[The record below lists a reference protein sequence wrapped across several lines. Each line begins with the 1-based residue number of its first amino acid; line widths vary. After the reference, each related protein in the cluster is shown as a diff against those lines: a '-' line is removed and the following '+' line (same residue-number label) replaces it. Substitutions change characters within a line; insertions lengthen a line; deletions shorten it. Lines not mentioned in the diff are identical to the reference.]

1 MARKNPLGKLV
12 DTAVDALKNPVGT
25 AGKVVDQ
32 ARGTASLGK
41 LAAEQVT
48 KAAASTA
55 LGTVGAVAE
64 RAGVTRRKSSG
75 RTDEAASP
83 PTSPADLRPVPPV
96 NEPAH
101 PPVDETGTRPGPVAS
116 TTARKAPAKKA
127 DGSTPAKKAPAKKAP
142 AKKAPAKKAP
152 AKKAPA
158 KKAAA
163 KKATGSTSARVAP
176 PAAEPT
182 PVPDRRA
189 AEPATDS
196 REQTLSPNPE
206 EVAKKAAAK
215 GAAANE
221 SPAERVAAAG
231 TVKKAGAQKTAAKKA
246 PAKKSAAKKAP
257 AKKSAAKKSA
267 AEVAESRDV
276 SPVAE
281 DETVWSTSTPGD
293 KLPAGRGKRNEA
305 DPEVPVTRED
315 LEAAHEATPAD
326 VAERAESD

>member
-55 LGTVGAVAE
+55 LGAAGAVAE
-64 RAGVTRRKSSG
+64 RAGVRRPSA
-75 RTDEAASP
+75 RTGETE
-83 PTSPADLRPVPPV
+83 PTSPADLRPVPSV

-101 PPVDETGTRPGPVAS
+101 PPVEKRTEPARVAS

-127 DGSTPAKKAPAKKAP
+127 DGSAPAGKKAAATKAPAAKAPAAKAPAAKAPAKKAP
-142 AKKAPAKKAP
+142 AKKAPAKKT
-152 AKKAPA
+152 AKP
-158 KKAAA
+158 
-163 KKATGSTSARVAP
+163 TTDRVR
-176 PAAEPT
+176 PAAPEPKA
-182 PVPDRRA
+182 VPDRRA
-189 AEPATDS
+189 AEPAS
-196 REQTLSPNPE
+196 GRQEQALSPNPE
-206 EVAKKAAAK
+206 QVAKKAAAK

-221 SPAERVAAAG
+221 APAKRVAASK
-231 TVKKAGAQKTAAKKA
+231 TVKPAPAKKA
-246 PAKKSAAKKAP
+246 PAKKGAAKKT
-257 AKKSAAKKSA
+257 AKKSAAK
-267 AEVAESRDV
+267 VAEGRDV

-305 DPEVPVTRED
+305 DPEVPVTKED

-326 VAERAESD
+326 VAERVEGD

>member
-55 LGTVGAVAE
+55 LGAAGAVAE
-64 RAGVTRRKSSG
+64 RAGVRRPSA
-75 RTDEAASP
+75 RTGETE
-83 PTSPADLRPVPPV
+83 PTSPADLRPVPSV

-101 PPVDETGTRPGPVAS
+101 PPVEKRTEPARVAS

-127 DGSTPAKKAPAKKAP
+127 DGSAPTGKKAAATKAPATKAPAPKAPAKKAP
-142 AKKAPAKKAP
+142 AKKAPAKKT
-152 AKKAPA
+152 AK
-158 KKAAA
+158 
-163 KKATGSTSARVAP
+163 STTDRVR
-176 PAAEPT
+176 PAAPEPKA
-182 PVPDRRA
+182 VPDRRA
-189 AEPATDS
+189 AEPAS
-196 REQTLSPNPE
+196 GRQEQALSPNPE

-221 SPAERVAAAG
+221 APAKRVAASK
-231 TVKKAGAQKTAAKKA
+231 TVKPAPAKKA
-246 PAKKSAAKKAP
+246 PAKKGAAKKT
-257 AKKSAAKKSA
+257 AKKSAAK
-267 AEVAESRDV
+267 VAESRDV

-305 DPEVPVTRED
+305 DPEVPVTKED
-315 LEAAHEATPAD
+315 LEAAREATPAD
-326 VAERAESD
+326 VAERVEGD